1 MKNNS
6 YFLVQGWMINEL
18 NLKGN
23 ELLVFAIIFGFS
35 KDNQGKFEGSLKY
48 LSKSTGASKSTI
60 LKTLSSLID
69 KELIIKENIVV
80 NNITFCKYSQNEP
93 VVLKLYQGGT
103 EITLGGGTKTTPNNI
118 TTNNIDNNKILLIE
132 REEKFKKLVL
142 SFKDVYSKEILE
154 SFYNYW
160 TEKNQ
165 KGTKMKFEMQ
175 LTFEVSKRLITWF
188 KNNEKFNKEKSSAK
202 KESEQIVAGRQ
213 TMSTIQQNMDM
224 SMIHNP
230 YVKKEEDGK

>member
-35 KDNQGKFEGSLKY
+35 KDNQSKFEGSLKY
-48 LSKSTGASKSTI
+48 LSKSTGASRSTV
-60 LKTLSSLID
+60 LKTLSSLLE
-69 KELIIKENIVV
+69 KELIVKENLIV

-93 VVLKLYQGGT
+93 VVLKLYGGGT
-103 EITLGGGTKTTPNNI
+103 EIVLGGGTKITPNNI
-118 TTNNIDNNKILLIE
+118 TTNNINNNKILLIE
-132 REEKFKKLVL
+132 RESKFKNSVL
-142 SFKDVYSKEILE
+142 SFKEIYSKETLE

-160 TEKNQ
+160 TEKNS

-175 LTFEVSKRLITWF
+175 LTFEVSKRLITWS
-188 KNNEKFNKEKSSAK
+188 KNSEKFNKEKSFAK
-202 KESEQIVAGRQ
+202 KESEPIFAGRQ
-213 TMSTIQQNMDM
+213 TLSTIKANMDG
-224 SMIHNP
+224 STIYNP
-230 YVKKEEDGK
+230 YLKTKEE